1 MSPPLKKN
9 HSALTEKDDFK
20 IHSFSGGKST
30 LMRQTALLTILA
42 QIGAKVPAQEF
53 QLSPVDR

>member
-1 MSPPLKKN
+1 MSLTLKLFLRKMI
-9 HSALTEKDDFK
+9 LKY
-20 IHSFSGGKST
+20 SFTGGKST

>member
-1 MSPPLKKN
+1 MSITLK
-9 HSALTEKDDFK
+9 TIFEKDDFK
-20 IHSFSGGKST
+20 IHSFTGGKST